1 MKFLRKCSILIILI
15 SISLMLVEFITS
27 HIFIG
32 LSNQNMDRC
41 LKMKEKYEYLNC
53 KLIRNTG
60 DEIIQIFHQM
70 EKIEETEKNLKDKI
84 KNDKFKHF
92 EDKKLNYKV
101 FIKEELNQVQ
111 FKIDSNEYESTE
123 FINRMKKLRKH

>member
-27 HIFIG
+27 HIFVG

-53 KLIRNTG
+53 NLIRNTG

-70 EKIEETEKNLKDKI
+70 EKIEETEKNLNDK
-84 KNDKFKHF
+84 KNEKFKHF

-101 FIKEELNQVQ
+101 FIKDELNQVQ

-123 FINRMKKLRKH
+123 FINKMKKLKKH

>member
-27 HIFIG
+27 HIFVG

-53 KLIRNTG
+53 NLIRNTG

-70 EKIEETEKNLKDKI
+70 EKIEETEKNLNDK
-84 KNDKFKHF
+84 KNEKFKHF
-92 EDKKLNYKV
+92 EDKKLNYNV
-101 FIKEELNQVQ
+101 FIKDELNQVQ

-123 FINRMKKLRKH
+123 FINKMKKLKKH